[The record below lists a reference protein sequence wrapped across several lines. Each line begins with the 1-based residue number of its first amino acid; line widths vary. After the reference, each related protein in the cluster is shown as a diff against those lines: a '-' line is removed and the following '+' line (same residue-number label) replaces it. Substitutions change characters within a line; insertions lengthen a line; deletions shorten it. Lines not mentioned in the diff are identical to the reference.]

1 MLCRGFRGC
10 GAARV
15 RGCGGERDATG
26 GSDGRWRMRGVSRH
40 ARRSFV
46 PGRICDRGLEI
57 SRTTGRAVL
66 IGGGWGRG
74 ANAFHRTPIKTT
86 RADRSNRTN
95 HQTLPRHRQKGPR
108 QGVGHAS
115 ITERG
120 HRSFGGSRC
129 NLLRAL
135 GSASL
140 STPPSPHRPGP
151 PLPMAS
157 RAVMLGGARTPPSS
171 RTTPGRRRA
180 ARRARV
186 VATDR
191 ERVRFA
197 LRSSPRSACSRG
209 VASRGASVARI
220 AGCSVARRGRV
231 RGRGGV
237 RRGPRRR
244 ARAPSPARRTPSPPS
259 AAPPAT
265 APLGARATRWR
276 RTRGGPCPRTASSTR
291 TRPSCATTSPP
302 SPPATRAPTRRGPA
316 EEPAEPARVPGADE
330 NLPEVEDLSSDA
342 SGSRRDLARTTRADA
357 QAEVDAQIEEEMR
370 KIEEAT
376 KREDERRDTRGGGHV
391 DDATRSERARERQR
405 ERERERRRV
414 HAARGSAAG
423 ERRVE
428 GPRGRLRVLRRGSS
442 RRRLRLRRDASDHP
456 DRLLGEEP
464 LRARRGRGARR
475 RQARRRSRRRRRT
488 RARIRRRSARR

>member
-1 MLCRGFRGC
+1 
-10 GAARV
+10 
-15 RGCGGERDATG
+15 
-26 GSDGRWRMRGVSRH
+26 MRGVSRH

-157 RAVMLGGARTPPSS
+157 RAVMLGGEDAPLLEDDAGSS
-171 RTTPGRRRA
+171 PRGA
-180 ARRARV
+180 ARRVSSRPTASAFGSRS
-186 VATDR
+186 A
-191 ERVRFA
+191 
-197 LRSSPRSACSRG
+197 SSPRSACSRG

-220 AGCSVARRGRV
+220 AGSLLLVAGAFAGAAAYAAGPVGRASALARAQDALAALGGASRDGPPSAPAVDPMEADARRPMSAY
-231 RGRGGV
+231 GV
-237 RRGPRRR
+237 IDPDAPVMRDDESAEPPQRR
-244 ARAPSPARRTPSPPS
+244 ARQP
-259 AAPPAT
+259 
-265 APLGARATRWR
+265 
-276 RTRGGPCPRTASSTR
+276 
-291 TRPSCATTSPP
+291 
-302 SPPATRAPTRRGPA
+302 RRGPA

-342 SGSRRDLARTTRADA
+342 SGSKEDLARTTRADA

-376 KREDERRDTRGGGHV
+376 KREDEGRDTRGGARRRR
-391 DDATRSERARERQR
+391 DAKRTPTPTRTRTPTRTPPRPRRARI
-405 ERERERRRV
+405 
-414 HAARGSAAG
+414 
-423 ERRVE
+423 
-428 GPRGRLRVLRRGSS
+428 SS
-442 RRRLRLRRDASDHP
+442 RRAPRRGTSRTPPRPPPRILSPPPPSPPPPRRLRRP
-456 DRLLGEEP
+456 
-464 LRARRGRGARR
+464 
-475 RQARRRSRRRRRT
+475 RSSPR
-488 RARIRRRSARR
+488 